1 MAQHPRAA
9 TGPSAC
15 SLHRKLP
22 HPCHCKPQVLR
33 QRASADTPANILI
46 DVVHVL
52 PPDIESLLPFDLR
65 DILDPPSLV
74 SKHTCHNAGEL
85 AERIRQLAAV
95 YRDESR
101 ELAGKPGSEPEYRT
115 HLYSDVVEKLA
126 RIPTWRRTLS
136 ANCSDKLWHA
146 SLKPSNPNPNPVLS
160 LLSSTWTPLLPNPVA
175 AQALGD
181 ASPETSHNSLDSS
194 VVRVRPNSSP
204 FNFVCPPPSIE
215 PSESSTASE
224 PDGTLSTPKPDIT
237 VGISLD
243 AFIGSHA
250 GLLEY
255 WQANEMVLS
264 DPHATQGDM
273 RFPFL
278 LFESKGLVTNGI
290 LIGAQ
295 NQAAGG
301 GACAIRL
308 LESLA
313 AQDTGTGLPRIV
325 FSVTTEGA
333 IHELW
338 VHYRSADEDNIQKDY
353 MTCLG
358 TWRTTLDRHS
368 WQQSQNLG
376 GEQQENTV
384 SLARVWQERVGH
396 FATSRGKCDGLL
408 RDPLYLYFMSP
419 PEAIC
424 CRAASLFMSG

>member
-1 MAQHPRAA
+1 MSESSRLQNIKTQQRRPR
-9 TGPSAC
+9 SC
-15 SLHRKLP
+15 SPTK
-22 HPCHCKPQVLR
+22 KSPQYRNTVLK
-33 QRASADTPANILI
+33 PANILV

-65 DILDPPSLV
+65 NILDPPSLV

-101 ELAGKPGSEPEYRT
+101 ELAGIPGSEPEYRT

-126 RIPTWRRTLS
+126 RTQTWRRTLS
-136 ANCSDKLWHA
+136 ANCSDKLRHA
-146 SLKPSNPNPNPVLS
+146 SLKPSNPNPNPVWS
-160 LLSSTWTPLLPNPVA
+160 LPSSTWTPLLPNPVA
-175 AQALGD
+175 AKALGD

-194 VVRVRPNSSP
+194 VVRVRLNSSP

-224 PDGTLSTPKPDIT
+224 PDGTLSTPKPEIT
-237 VGISLD
+237 VEISRD
-243 AFIGSHA
+243 AFTGSHA

-264 DPHATQGDM
+264 DPHATQGDI

-278 LFESKGLVTNGI
+278 IFEAKGLVTNGN

-325 FSVTTEGA
+325 FSVTTEA
-333 IHELW
+333 P
-338 VHYRSADEDNIQKDY
+338 Y
-353 MTCLG
+353 MNSG
-358 TWRTTLDRHS
+358 FIIDR
-368 WQQSQNLG
+368 
-376 GEQQENTV
+376 
-384 SLARVWQERVGH
+384 QERGGRRWIVTAVEFVAALASIYCWGVDV
-396 FATSRGKCDGLL
+396 FYPQIKQSMDGILNA
-408 RDPLYLYFMSP
+408 MH
-419 PEAIC
+419 
-424 CRAASLFMSG
+424 AA